1 MMPIKCCKDCVA
13 PKRHPGCHDHCPEYQ
28 KEKADHEAR
37 KAVADKKKLTD
48 QGIYLQRA
56 KAVAKAMRGRRLAD
70 RNYARGKMNN
80 G

>member
-1 MMPIKCCKDCVA
+1 MMQIKCCKGCVP
-13 PKRHPGCHDHCPEYQ
+13 PKRHTACWDHCPEYN
-28 KEKADHEAR
+28 KENAENKAR
-37 KAVADKKKLTD
+37 KAVADKKKFTD